1 VNVHRSKDFKGYGSF
16 SRRRF
21 VQGIA
26 SAGALAAFS
35 RNSLLALSESAE
47 QKPTELS
54 GTHFELTLD
63 TMPVNFTGRHTVAMG
78 VNGSSP
84 GPTLRWREGDTITIA
99 VTNRLKEPSSIHW
112 HGMRIPTEMDGV
124 PGLSYRGIAP
134 GETFVYRFPV
144 LQSGTYWY
152 HSHSQLQEQTGLL
165 GSIVI
170 EPRDPYPVEFD
181 REYVVLLSD
190 WTDANP
196 ESIFSNLKQESDYY
210 NYHRHTVANFI
221 SDAKD
226 KGAGSTLS
234 ERMAWARMEMS
245 PNDIADV

>member
-1 VNVHRSKDFKGYGSF
+1 MNMNQSNESRTYGSF

-21 VQGIA
+21 VEGIA
-26 SAGALAAFS
+26 AAGALAALGGK
-35 RNSLLALSESAE
+35 NLMAQSE
-47 QKPTELS
+47 PVHHPLTELS
-54 GTHFELTLD
+54 GKHFELTLD
-63 TMPVNFTGRHTVAMG
+63 TLPVNFTGRRTVATG

-84 GPTLRWREGDTITIA
+84 GPTLRWREGDTVMIA
-99 VTNRLKEPSSIHW
+99 VTNRLKVPSSIHW

-152 HSHSQLQEQTGLL
+152 HSHSQFQEQTGLI

-190 WTDANP
+190 
-196 ESIFSNLKQESDYY
+196 
-210 NYHRHTVANFI
+210 
-221 SDAKD
+221 
-226 KGAGSTLS
+226 
-234 ERMAWARMEMS
+234 
-245 PNDIADV
+245 

>member
-1 VNVHRSKDFKGYGSF
+1 MDTNGPKSHRLNISM
-16 SRRRF
+16 SRRQF
-21 VQGIA
+21 VQGMA
-26 SAGALAAFS
+26 SAGALAAFGG
-35 RNSLLALSESAE
+35 NSLPALSESAE

-63 TMPVNFTGRHTVAMG
+63 TLPVNFTGRNSVATA

-84 GPTLRWREGDTITIA
+84 GPTLRWREGDAITIA

-124 PGLSYRGIAP
+124 PGLSYRGIAL

-196 ESIFSNLKQESDYY
+196 ESIFSNLK
-210 NYHRHTVANFI
+210 
-221 SDAKD
+221 
-226 KGAGSTLS
+226 
-234 ERMAWARMEMS
+234 
-245 PNDIADV
+245 